1 MSFGDWEY
9 IEECIGEVVF
19 VYLIRFNFTRYNFAE
34 QTLHN
39 FVFVLILLRFFKY
52 IPTKIAGL
60 STKKYVI
67 GLGLIVIILLGV
79 GVVMNGNNV
88 PDEEVV
94 ERQEDVQVE
103 NPDFVKLRGQVIA
116 LGAVHVQKITFEFG
130 DKNFTTT
137 VDANQYNAYEITIP
151 NDETYRVI
159 VEYTDRLADRGL
171 LFCIQ
176 DSVHILSDEFNM
188 IRNFDCD
195 EN

>member
-1 MSFGDWEY
+1 M
-9 IEECIGEVVF
+9 V
-19 VYLIRFNFTRYNFAE
+19 
-34 QTLHN
+34 
-39 FVFVLILLRFFKY
+39 LRFFKHV
-52 IPTKIAGL
+52 PTKIADL
-60 STKKYVI
+60 STKRYVI

-79 GVVMNGNNV
+79 SVVMNGNNV
-88 PDEEVV
+88 PDEEVE

-103 NPDFVKLRGQVIA
+103 NPDFVRLRGQVIA
-116 LGAVHVQKITFEFG
+116 VGAVNVHNIIFEVG

-137 VDANQYNAYEITIP
+137 VDTYQYNAYEITIP

-159 VEYTDRLADRGL
+159 MEYTDRLKDRGL

>member
-1 MSFGDWEY
+1 M
-9 IEECIGEVVF
+9 V
-19 VYLIRFNFTRYNFAE
+19 
-34 QTLHN
+34 
-39 FVFVLILLRFFKY
+39 LRFFKH
-52 IPTKIAGL
+52 IPTKIADL
-60 STKKYVI
+60 SMKRYVI
-67 GLGLIVIILLGV
+67 GVGLIVIILLGV
-79 GVVMNGNNV
+79 SVVMNDNNV

-116 LGAVHVQKITFEFG
+116 IGAVHVQKITFELG

-137 VDANQYNAYEITIP
+137 VDTYQYNAYEITIP

-159 VEYTDRLADRGL
+159 MEYTDRLKDRGL

>member
-1 MSFGDWEY
+1 M
-9 IEECIGEVVF
+9 
-19 VYLIRFNFTRYNFAE
+19 
-34 QTLHN
+34 
-39 FVFVLILLRFFKY
+39 
-52 IPTKIAGL
+52 
-60 STKKYVI
+60 STKKYII
-67 GLGLIVIILLGV
+67 GLGLVVIILLGV
-79 GVVMNGNNV
+79 SVVMNGNNV
-88 PDEEVV
+88 PDEEVE

-103 NPDFVKLRGQVIA
+103 NPDFVRLRGQVIA
-116 LGAVHVQKITFEFG
+116 VGAVNVHNIIFEVG

-137 VDANQYNAYEITIP
+137 VATYQYKAYEITIP

-159 VEYTDRLADRGL
+159 MEYTDRLKDRGL